1 MNENKKF
8 LEDLRNSKSFNESL
22 DVIYNFNKRDKELDE
37 SEIIEMI
44 NTIVENRQAF
54 GVLRPW
60 TNKKFKKNSMV
71 RDFISKYVDI
81 LSENKE
87 SLNQYTLNNLNKVFN
102 AIYLLLLKNDI
113 EKEIEKRKEKGKGK
127 VKVYLYH
134 ANSVITSLGFI
145 TSKKLFSRKYG
156 EDTGLLQ
163 TYQKSD
169 EVDKQKDIFNDIFF
183 DNSDIG
189 EENVCYYG
197 PITFVFKAQEI
208 LHSEREIK
216 ITRYNPF
223 KNSKEPLYFSSL
235 SEIENQ
241 MIRYVEGEDGG
252 YLFHTKFKH
261 HTTVRDCDFIEI
273 TKDNLERII
282 VERVDNVAEVKS
294 AECYSSEKIKKM
306 LECALE
312 KANLKGIE
320 VIIRGKN
327 DKKNHDSRSKDKNPY
342 STGME
347 ELWSSD
353 LEVLYRKDK

>member
-60 TNKKFKKNSMV
+60 TNKNFKKNSMV

-113 EKEIEKRKEKGKGK
+113 EKEKENENEKENE
-127 VKVYLYH
+127 KVYLYH

-145 TSKKLFSRKYG
+145 LNKKLFSRKYG
-156 EDTGLLQ
+156 EDTGLPQ

-189 EENVCYYG
+189 KENICYYG
-197 PITFVFKAQEI
+197 PITFVFRAQEI

-216 ITRYNPF
+216 ITRYNPIE
-223 KNSKEPLYFSSL
+223 NLKEPLYFSSL

-273 TKDNLERII
+273 TKDNLERIM
-282 VERVDNVAEVKS
+282 VECVDNVAEVKS

-306 LECALE
+306 LECALD
-312 KANLKGIE
+312 KSNLKGVE
-320 VIIRGKN
+320 VIIRDKKT
-327 DKKNHDSRSKDKNPY
+327 KKNHDSRSKDGNPY

-353 LEVLYRKDK
+353 LEVLYKKDK

>member
-8 LEDLRNSKSFNESL
+8 LEDLRNSNSPKETL
-22 DVIYNFNKRDKELDE
+22 DVIYNFNISDKKLDE

-44 NTIVENRQAF
+44 NIIVENEQVF
-54 GVLRPW
+54 GVLKTWKDDYPED
-60 TNKKFKKNSMV
+60 NKA
-71 RDFISKYVDI
+71 REFISEYVDV
-81 LSENKE
+81 LSEDKE
-87 SLNQYTLNNLNKVFN
+87 SLDEYTINNLNKVFN
-102 AIYLLLLKNDI
+102 AIYLCYLRADNKKEDI
-113 EKEIEKRKEKGKGK
+113 
-127 VKVYLYH
+127 YLYH

-156 EDTGLLQ
+156 EYTGLPQ

-169 EVDKQKDIFNDIFF
+169 EGDKQKDIFNDIFF

-189 EENVCYYG
+189 SKVICYYG

-216 ITRYNPF
+216 ITRYNPIED
-223 KNSKEPLYFSSL
+223 SQEPLYFSSL

-273 TKDNLERII
+273 TKDNLECIM

-312 KANLKGIE
+312 KANLKGVE

>member
-8 LEDLRNSKSFNESL
+8 LEDLRNSKSSEETLNTIINFKESE
-22 DVIYNFNKRDKELDE
+22 KELNT

-44 NTIVENRQAF
+44 NIIVENRQVFDDLKLWKDYDYPENDKA
-54 GVLRPW
+54 RE
-60 TNKKFKKNSMV
+60 
-71 RDFISKYVDI
+71 FISKYVDI
-81 LSENKE
+81 LNENKE

-102 AIYLLLLKNDI
+102 AIYLSLLKGDI
-113 EKEIEKRKEKGKGK
+113 EKAKAKAKVKEKGKM
-127 VKVYLYH
+127 YLYH

-156 EDTGLLQ
+156 ENTGFPQ

-169 EVDKQKDIFNDIFF
+169 EGDKQKDIFNDIFF

-189 EENVCYYG
+189 SKVICYYG
-197 PITFVFKAQEI
+197 PITFVFRAQEI

-216 ITRYNPF
+216 ITRYNPIED
-223 KNSKEPLYFSSL
+223 SQEPLYFSSL

-273 TKDNLERII
+273 TKDNLERIMI
-282 VERVDNVAEVKS
+282 ERVDNVAEVKS

-306 LECALE
+306 LECALD
-312 KANLKGIE
+312 KSNLKGVE
-320 VIIRGKN
+320 VIIRDKKT
-327 DKKNHDSRSKDKNPY
+327 KKNHDSRSKDGNPY

-353 LEVLYRKDK
+353 LEVLYKKDK

>member
-8 LEDLRNSKSFNESL
+8 LEDLRNSKSFIETL
-22 DVIYNFNKRDKELDE
+22 DVIYNFNKRDKELDK

-44 NTIVENRQAF
+44 NIIIENEQVF

-60 TNKKFKKNSMV
+60 TDINFKKNGIV
-71 RDFISKYVDI
+71 RKFISKYVDI
-81 LSENKE
+81 LSEDKE
-87 SLNQYTLNNLNKVFN
+87 SLDEYTINNLNKVFN
-102 AIYLLLLKNDI
+102 AIYLLLLKMGI
-113 EKEIEKRKEKGKGK
+113 EEGE
-127 VKVYLYH
+127 VYLYH

-145 TSKKLFSRKYG
+145 TSRKLFSRKYG

-169 EVDKQKDIFNDIFF
+169 EGDKQKDIFNDIFF

-189 EENVCYYG
+189 EENICYYG
-197 PITFVFKAQEI
+197 PITFVFRAQEI

-216 ITRYNPF
+216 ITRYNPIE
-223 KNSKEPLYFSSL
+223 NLKEPLYFSSL
-235 SEIENQ
+235 SEIEEQRLKYKKEKKKKIFNK
-241 MIRYVEGEDGG
+241 I
-252 YLFHTKFKH
+252 FKH

-273 TKDNLERII
+273 TKENLKCIMIEC
-282 VERVDNVAEVKS
+282 VDNIAEAKS

-312 KANLKGIE
+312 KSNLKGIK
-320 VIIRGKN
+320 VIIRDEN
-327 DKKNHDSRSKDKNPY
+327 DKKKKKSSSKDENSY
-342 STGME
+342 STGMK
-347 ELWSSD
+347 ELWSSN

>member
-8 LEDLRNSKSFNESL
+8 LEDLRNSKSFIETL
-22 DVIYNFNKRDKELDE
+22 DMIYNFNKRDKELDK
-37 SEIIEMI
+37 SDIIEMI
-44 NTIVENRQAF
+44 NIIIENEQVF

-60 TNKKFKKNSMV
+60 TDKNFKKNSMV
-71 RDFISKYVDI
+71 REFISKCVDI
-81 LSENKE
+81 LSEDKE
-87 SLNQYTLNNLNKVFN
+87 SLDEHTIKNLNKVFN
-102 AIYLLLLKNDI
+102 AIYLLLLKMGI
-113 EKEIEKRKEKGKGK
+113 EEEE
-127 VKVYLYH
+127 VYLYH

-169 EVDKQKDIFNDIFF
+169 EGDKQKDIFNDIFF

-189 EENVCYYG
+189 EENICYYG
-197 PITFVFKAQEI
+197 PITFVFRAQEI

-216 ITRYNPF
+216 ITRYNPIE
-223 KNSKEPLYFSSL
+223 NLKEPLYFSSL
-235 SEIENQ
+235 SEIEEQRLKYKKEKKKKIFNK
-241 MIRYVEGEDGG
+241 I
-252 YLFHTKFKH
+252 FKH
-261 HTTVRDCDFIEI
+261 HTTIKNCNFIEI
-273 TKDNLERII
+273 TKDNLECIM
-282 VERVDNVAEVKS
+282 VECVDNVAEVKS

-312 KANLKGIE
+312 KANLKGVK
-320 VIIRGKN
+320 VIIRDEN
-327 DKKNHDSRSKDKNPY
+327 DKKKRKSRSKDGNPY

-353 LEVLYRKDK
+353 LEVLYKKDK

>member
-8 LEDLRNSKSFNESL
+8 LEDLRNSKSSEETLNIIINFKESE
-22 DVIYNFNKRDKELDE
+22 KELNT

-44 NTIVENRQAF
+44 NIIVENRQVFDDLKLWKDYDYPENDKA
-54 GVLRPW
+54 RE
-60 TNKKFKKNSMV
+60 
-71 RDFISKYVDI
+71 FISKYVDI
-81 LSENKE
+81 LNENKE

-113 EKEIEKRKEKGKGK
+113 KEE
-127 VKVYLYH
+127 VYLYH

-145 TSKKLFSRKYG
+145 TSKRLFSRKYG
-156 EDTGLLQ
+156 EDTGLPQ

-189 EENVCYYG
+189 SKVICYYG
-197 PITFVFKAQEI
+197 PITFVFKAHEI

-216 ITRYNPF
+216 ITRYNPIE
-223 KNSKEPLYFSSL
+223 NLKEPLYFSTL

-241 MIRYVEGEDGG
+241 MIRYIEGEDVG
-252 YLFHTKFKH
+252 YRFHTRFKH

-273 TKDNLERII
+273 TKENLECIR
-282 VERVDNVAEVKS
+282 VECVDNVAEVKS
-294 AECYSSEKIKKM
+294 AECYSSKKIKKM

-312 KANLKGIE
+312 KANLKGIK
-320 VIIRGKN
+320 VIIRDKN
-327 DKKNHDSRSKDKNPY
+327 NEKKKDSRSKDGNPY

-353 LEVLYRKDK
+353 LEVLYKKDK

>member
-8 LEDLRNSKSFNESL
+8 LEDLRNSNSFQETL
-22 DVIYNFNKRDKELDE
+22 DVIYNFNKRNKELEE
-37 SEIIEMI
+37 SEITEMI
-44 NTIVENRQAF
+44 NIIVENEKVF

-60 TNKKFKKNSMV
+60 KDDDYSENNEARK
-71 RDFISKYVDI
+71 FISTYVDR
-81 LSENKE
+81 LSKKKKL
-87 SLNQYTLNNLNKVFN
+87 LNQYTLNNLNKVFN

-113 EKEIEKRKEKGKGK
+113 EKGKEKGKG
-127 VKVYLYH
+127 KVYLYH

-156 EDTGLLQ
+156 EDTDLLQ

-169 EVDKQKDIFNDIFF
+169 EGDKQKDIFNDIFF

-189 EENVCYYG
+189 SKVICYYG
-197 PITFVFKAQEI
+197 PITFVFKAHEI
-208 LHSEREIK
+208 LNSEREIK
-216 ITRYNPF
+216 ITRYNPIED
-223 KNSKEPLYFSSL
+223 SQEPLYFSSL

-241 MIRYVEGEDGG
+241 MMKYVKGEDGG
-252 YLFHTKFKH
+252 YRFHTRFKH
-261 HTTVRDCDFIEI
+261 HTTVKDCNFIEI
-273 TKDNLERII
+273 TKENLKCIM
-282 VERVDNVAEVKS
+282 VECVDNVAEVKS

-312 KANLKGIE
+312 RANLKGIE
-320 VIIRGKN
+320 VIIRYKKN
-327 DKKNHDSRSKDKNPY
+327 KKNHDSRSKDGNPY

-353 LEVLYRKDK
+353 LEVLYRKDN

>member
-8 LEDLRNSKSFNESL
+8 LEDLRNSKRFKKTL
-22 DVIYNFNKRDKELDE
+22 DVIINFKESDKELNI

-44 NTIVENRQAF
+44 NIIVENEQVF

-60 TNKKFKKNSMV
+60 EDGEYPNNKKV
-71 RDFISKYVDI
+71 REFISEYVDI
-81 LSENKE
+81 LSEDKE
-87 SLNQYTLNNLNKVFN
+87 SLDEYTINNLNKVFN
-102 AIYLLLLKNDI
+102 AIYLCYLRADNKKEDI
-113 EKEIEKRKEKGKGK
+113 
-127 VKVYLYH
+127 YLYH

-189 EENVCYYG
+189 EENICYYG

-216 ITRYNPF
+216 ITRYNPI

-235 SEIENQ
+235 SEIEEQRLKYKKENKKRNFNK
-241 MIRYVEGEDGG
+241 I
-252 YLFHTKFKH
+252 FKH
-261 HTTVRDCDFIEI
+261 HTTIKNYNFIEI
-273 TKDNLERII
+273 TKENLKCIMIEC
-282 VERVDNVAEVKS
+282 VDNVAGVKS

-312 KANLKGIE
+312 KSNLKGIK
-320 VIIRGKN
+320 VIIRDEN
-327 DKKNHDSRSKDKNPY
+327 DKKKRKSSSKDENSY

-353 LEVLYRKDK
+353 LEVLYKKDK

>member
-1 MNENKKF
+1 M
-8 LEDLRNSKSFNESL
+8 RNSKSSEETLNTIINFKESE
-22 DVIYNFNKRDKELDE
+22 KELNT

-44 NTIVENRQAF
+44 NIIVENRQVFDDLKLWKDYDYPENDKA
-54 GVLRPW
+54 RE
-60 TNKKFKKNSMV
+60 
-71 RDFISKYVDI
+71 FISKYVDI
-81 LSENKE
+81 LNENKE

-102 AIYLLLLKNDI
+102 TIYLLLLKNDI
-113 EKEIEKRKEKGKGK
+113 KKEE
-127 VKVYLYH
+127 VYLYH

-145 TSKKLFSRKYG
+145 TSKRLFSRKYG
-156 EDTGLLQ
+156 EDTGLPQ

-189 EENVCYYG
+189 SKVICYYG
-197 PITFVFKAQEI
+197 PITFVFKAHEI

-216 ITRYNPF
+216 ITRYNPIE
-223 KNSKEPLYFSSL
+223 NLKEPLYFSTL

-241 MIRYVEGEDGG
+241 MIRYIEGEDGG
-252 YLFHTKFKH
+252 YRFHTRFKH

-273 TKDNLERII
+273 TKENLECIR
-282 VERVDNVAEVKS
+282 VECVDNVAEVKS
-294 AECYSSEKIKKM
+294 AECYSSKKIKKM

-312 KANLKGIE
+312 KANLKGIK
-320 VIIRGKN
+320 VIIRDKN
-327 DKKNHDSRSKDKNPY
+327 NEKKKDSRSKDGNPY

-353 LEVLYRKDK
+353 LEVLYKKDK

>member
-8 LEDLRNSKSFNESL
+8 LEDLRNSKSSEETLNTIINFKES
-22 DVIYNFNKRDKELDE
+22 KKELNT

-44 NTIVENRQAF
+44 NIIVENRQVFDDLKLWKDYDYPENDKA
-54 GVLRPW
+54 RE
-60 TNKKFKKNSMV
+60 
-71 RDFISKYVDI
+71 FISKYVDI
-81 LSENKE
+81 LNKNKE

-113 EKEIEKRKEKGKGK
+113 KKEE
-127 VKVYLYH
+127 VYLYH

-145 TSKKLFSRKYG
+145 TSKRLFSRKYG
-156 EDTGLLQ
+156 EDTGLPQ

-189 EENVCYYG
+189 SKVICYYG
-197 PITFVFKAQEI
+197 PITFVFKAHEI

-216 ITRYNPF
+216 ITRYNPIE
-223 KNSKEPLYFSSL
+223 NLKEPLYFSTL

-241 MIRYVEGEDGG
+241 MIRYIEGEDGG
-252 YLFHTKFKH
+252 YRFHTRFKH

-273 TKDNLERII
+273 TKENLECIR
-282 VERVDNVAEVKS
+282 VECVDNVAEVKS
-294 AECYSSEKIKKM
+294 AECYSSKKIKKM

-312 KANLKGIE
+312 KANLKGIK
-320 VIIRGKN
+320 VIIRDKN
-327 DKKNHDSRSKDKNPY
+327 NEKKKDSRSKDGNPY

-353 LEVLYRKDK
+353 LEVLYKKDK

>member
-8 LEDLRNSKSFNESL
+8 LEDLRNSKSFIETL
-22 DVIYNFNKRDKELDE
+22 DVIYNFNKRDKELDK

-44 NTIVENRQAF
+44 NIIIENEQVF

-60 TNKKFKKNSMV
+60 TDINFKKNGIV
-71 RDFISKYVDI
+71 RKFISKYVDI
-81 LSENKE
+81 LSEDKE
-87 SLNQYTLNNLNKVFN
+87 SLDEYTINNLNKVFN
-102 AIYLLLLKNDI
+102 AIYLLLLKMGI
-113 EKEIEKRKEKGKGK
+113 EEGE
-127 VKVYLYH
+127 VYLYH

-145 TSKKLFSRKYG
+145 TSRKLFSRKYG

-169 EVDKQKDIFNDIFF
+169 EGDKQKDIFNDIFF

-189 EENVCYYG
+189 EENICYYG
-197 PITFVFKAQEI
+197 PITFVFRAQEI

-216 ITRYNPF
+216 ITRYNPIE
-223 KNSKEPLYFSSL
+223 NLKEPLYFSSL
-235 SEIENQ
+235 SEIEEQRLKYKKEKKKKIFNK
-241 MIRYVEGEDGG
+241 I
-252 YLFHTKFKH
+252 FKH

-273 TKDNLERII
+273 TKENLKCIMIEC
-282 VERVDNVAEVKS
+282 VDNIAEVKS
-294 AECYSSEKIKKM
+294 VECYSSEKIKKM

-312 KANLKGIE
+312 KSNLKGIK
-320 VIIRGKN
+320 VIIRDEN
-327 DKKNHDSRSKDKNPY
+327 DKKKKKSSSKDENSY
-342 STGME
+342 STGMK

>member
-8 LEDLRNSKSFNESL
+8 LEDLRNSKSSEETLNIIINFKES
-22 DVIYNFNKRDKELDE
+22 DKELNT
-37 SEIIEMI
+37 SETIEMMNI
-44 NTIVENRQAF
+44 IVENGQVF
-54 GVLRPW
+54 EVLKPW
-60 TNKKFKKNSMV
+60 KDGEFPNNKKV
-71 RDFISKYVDI
+71 REFISKYVDI
-81 LSENKE
+81 LSEDKE
-87 SLNQYTLNNLNKVFN
+87 SLDEYIINNLNKVFN
-102 AIYLLLLKNDI
+102 AIYLCYLRADNKKEDI
-113 EKEIEKRKEKGKGK
+113 
-127 VKVYLYH
+127 YLYH

-156 EDTGLLQ
+156 EDTGFPQ

-169 EVDKQKDIFNDIFF
+169 EGDKQKDIFNDIFF

-189 EENVCYYG
+189 SKVICYYG

-216 ITRYNPF
+216 ITRYNPIED
-223 KNSKEPLYFSSL
+223 SQEPLYFSSL

-273 TKDNLERII
+273 TKDNLERIM

-294 AECYSSEKIKKM
+294 AECYSSEKIKEI
-306 LECALE
+306 LEYALE

-353 LEVLYRKDK
+353 LEILYRKDK

>member
-8 LEDLRNSKSFNESL
+8 LEDLRNSKSFIETL
-22 DVIYNFNKRDKELDE
+22 DVIYNFNKRDKELDK

-44 NTIVENRQAF
+44 NIIIENEQVF

-60 TNKKFKKNSMV
+60 TDINFKKNGIV
-71 RDFISKYVDI
+71 RKFISKYVDI
-81 LSENKE
+81 LSEDKE
-87 SLNQYTLNNLNKVFN
+87 SLDEYTINNLNKVFN
-102 AIYLLLLKNDI
+102 AIYLLLLKMGI
-113 EKEIEKRKEKGKGK
+113 EEGE
-127 VKVYLYH
+127 VYLYH

-145 TSKKLFSRKYG
+145 TSRKLFSRKYG

-169 EVDKQKDIFNDIFF
+169 EGDKQKDIFNDIFF

-189 EENVCYYG
+189 EENICYYG
-197 PITFVFKAQEI
+197 PITFVFRAQEI

-216 ITRYNPF
+216 ITRYNPIE
-223 KNSKEPLYFSSL
+223 NLKEPLYFSSL

-273 TKDNLERII
+273 TKDNLERIMI
-282 VERVDNVAEVKS
+282 ERVDNVAEVKS

-306 LECALE
+306 LECALD
-312 KANLKGIE
+312 KSNLKGVE
-320 VIIRGKN
+320 VIIRDKKT
-327 DKKNHDSRSKDKNPY
+327 KKNHDSRSKDGNPY

-353 LEVLYRKDK
+353 LEVLYKKDK

>member
-1 MNENKKF
+1 MDENKKF
-8 LEDLRNSKSFNESL
+8 LEDLRNSKSFMESL

-44 NTIVENRQAF
+44 NIIIENEQVF

-60 TNKKFKKNSMV
+60 TDKNFEKNIMV
-71 RDFISKYVDI
+71 RDFISKCVDI
-81 LSENKE
+81 LSKDKE
-87 SLNQYTLNNLNKVFN
+87 YLDEHTINNLNKVFN

-169 EVDKQKDIFNDIFF
+169 EADKQKDIFNDIFF

-189 EENVCYYG
+189 KENICYYG
-197 PITFVFKAQEI
+197 PITFVFRAQEI

-216 ITRYNPF
+216 ITRYNPIED
-223 KNSKEPLYFSSL
+223 SQEPLYFSS
-235 SEIENQ
+235 
-241 MIRYVEGEDGG
+241 V
-252 YLFHTKFKH
+252 F
-261 HTTVRDCDFIEI
+261 DF
-273 TKDNLERII
+273 
-282 VERVDNVAEVKS
+282 
-294 AECYSSEKIKKM
+294 EK
-306 LECALE
+306 
-312 KANLKGIE
+312 
-320 VIIRGKN
+320 
-327 DKKNHDSRSKDKNPY
+327 
-342 STGME
+342 
-347 ELWSSD
+347 
-353 LEVLYRKDK
+353 

>member
-8 LEDLRNSKSFNESL
+8 LEDLRNSKSSEETLNIIINFKESE
-22 DVIYNFNKRDKELDE
+22 KELNT

-44 NTIVENRQAF
+44 NIIVENRQVFDDLKLWKDYDYPENDKA
-54 GVLRPW
+54 RE
-60 TNKKFKKNSMV
+60 
-71 RDFISKYVDI
+71 FISKYVDI
-81 LSENKE
+81 LNENKE
-87 SLNQYTLNNLNKVFN
+87 SLNQHTSNNLNKVFN

-113 EKEIEKRKEKGKGK
+113 KKEE
-127 VKVYLYH
+127 VYLYH

-145 TSKKLFSRKYG
+145 TSKRLFSRKYG
-156 EDTGLLQ
+156 EDTGLPQ

-189 EENVCYYG
+189 SKVICYYG
-197 PITFVFKAQEI
+197 PITFVFKAHEI

-216 ITRYNPF
+216 ITRYNPIE
-223 KNSKEPLYFSSL
+223 NLKEPLYFSTL

-241 MIRYVEGEDGG
+241 MIRYIEGEDGG
-252 YLFHTKFKH
+252 YRFHTRFKH

-294 AECYSSEKIKKM
+294 AECYSSKKIKKM

-312 KANLKGIE
+312 KANLKGIK
-320 VIIRGKN
+320 VIIRDKN
-327 DKKNHDSRSKDKNPY
+327 NEKKKDSRSKDGNPY

-353 LEVLYRKDK
+353 LEVLYKKDK

>member
-8 LEDLRNSKSFNESL
+8 LEDLRNSKSSEETLNIIINFKESE
-22 DVIYNFNKRDKELDE
+22 KELNT

-44 NTIVENRQAF
+44 NIIVENRQVFDDLKLWKDYDYPENDKA
-54 GVLRPW
+54 RE
-60 TNKKFKKNSMV
+60 
-71 RDFISKYVDI
+71 FISKYVDI
-81 LSENKE
+81 LNENKE

-113 EKEIEKRKEKGKGK
+113 KKEE
-127 VKVYLYH
+127 VYLYH

-145 TSKKLFSRKYG
+145 TSKRLFSRKYG
-156 EDTGLLQ
+156 EDTGLPQ

-189 EENVCYYG
+189 KENICYYG
-197 PITFVFKAQEI
+197 PITFVFRAQEI

-216 ITRYNPF
+216 ITRYNPIE
-223 KNSKEPLYFSSL
+223 NLKEPLYFSSL

-273 TKDNLERII
+273 TKDNLERIM
-282 VERVDNVAEVKS
+282 VECVDNVAEVKS

-306 LECALE
+306 LECALD
-312 KANLKGIE
+312 KSNLKGVE
-320 VIIRGKN
+320 VIIRDKKT
-327 DKKNHDSRSKDKNPY
+327 KKNHDSRSKDGNPY

-353 LEVLYRKDK
+353 LEVLYKKDK

>member
-8 LEDLRNSKSFNESL
+8 LEDLRNSKSSEETLNTIINFKESE
-22 DVIYNFNKRDKELDE
+22 KELNT

-44 NTIVENRQAF
+44 NIIVENRQVFDDLKLWKDYDYPENDKA
-54 GVLRPW
+54 RE
-60 TNKKFKKNSMV
+60 
-71 RDFISKYVDI
+71 FISKYVDI
-81 LSENKE
+81 LNENKE

-102 AIYLLLLKNDI
+102 TIYLLLLKNDI
-113 EKEIEKRKEKGKGK
+113 KKEE
-127 VKVYLYH
+127 VYLYH

-145 TSKKLFSRKYG
+145 TSKRLFSRKYG
-156 EDTGLLQ
+156 EDTGLPQ

-189 EENVCYYG
+189 SKVICYYG
-197 PITFVFKAQEI
+197 PITFVFKAHEI

-216 ITRYNPF
+216 ITRYNPIE
-223 KNSKEPLYFSSL
+223 NLKEPLYFSTL

-241 MIRYVEGEDGG
+241 MIRYIEGEDGG
-252 YLFHTKFKH
+252 YRFHTRFKH

-273 TKDNLERII
+273 TKENLECIR
-282 VERVDNVAEVKS
+282 VECVDNVAEVKS
-294 AECYSSEKIKKM
+294 AECYSSKKIKKM

-312 KANLKGIE
+312 KANLKGIK
-320 VIIRGKN
+320 VIIRDKN
-327 DKKNHDSRSKDKNPY
+327 NEKKKDSRSKDGNPY

-353 LEVLYRKDK
+353 LEVLYKKDK

>member
-8 LEDLRNSKSFNESL
+8 LEDLRNSKSSEETLNTIINFKESE
-22 DVIYNFNKRDKELDE
+22 KELNT

-44 NTIVENRQAF
+44 NIIVENRQVFDDLKLWKDYDYPENDKA
-54 GVLRPW
+54 RE
-60 TNKKFKKNSMV
+60 
-71 RDFISKYVDI
+71 FISKYVDI
-81 LSENKE
+81 LNENKE

-102 AIYLLLLKNDI
+102 TIYLLLLKNDI
-113 EKEIEKRKEKGKGK
+113 KKEE
-127 VKVYLYH
+127 VYLYH

-145 TSKKLFSRKYG
+145 TSKRLFSRKYG
-156 EDTGLLQ
+156 EDTGLPQ

-189 EENVCYYG
+189 KENICYYG
-197 PITFVFKAQEI
+197 PITFVFRAQEI

-216 ITRYNPF
+216 ITRYNPIED
-223 KNSKEPLYFSSL
+223 SQEPLYFSSL

-241 MIRYVEGEDGG
+241 MIKYIEGEDDG
-252 YLFHTKFKH
+252 YPFYTRFKH

-273 TKDNLERII
+273 TKENLKCIM
-282 VERVDNVAEVKS
+282 VECVDNVAEVKS

-312 KANLKGIE
+312 KSNLKDIK
-320 VIIRGKN
+320 VIIRDEN
-327 DKKNHDSRSKDKNPY
+327 DKKKRKSSSKDENPN
-342 STGME
+342 STE
-347 ELWSSD
+347 LDELWSSD
-353 LEVLYRKDK
+353 LKVLYRKDK

>member
-8 LEDLRNSKSFNESL
+8 LEYLRNSKSSEETLNIIINFKESE
-22 DVIYNFNKRDKELDE
+22 KELNT

-44 NTIVENRQAF
+44 NIIVENRQVFDDLKLWKDYDYPENDKA
-54 GVLRPW
+54 RE
-60 TNKKFKKNSMV
+60 
-71 RDFISKYVDI
+71 FISKYVDI
-81 LSENKE
+81 LNENKE

-113 EKEIEKRKEKGKGK
+113 KEE
-127 VKVYLYH
+127 VYLYH

-145 TSKKLFSRKYG
+145 TSKRLFSRKYG
-156 EDTGLLQ
+156 EDTGLPQ

-189 EENVCYYG
+189 SKVICYYG
-197 PITFVFKAQEI
+197 PITFVFKAHEI

-216 ITRYNPF
+216 ITRYNPIE
-223 KNSKEPLYFSSL
+223 NLKEPLYFSTL

-241 MIRYVEGEDGG
+241 MIRYIEGEDGG
-252 YLFHTKFKH
+252 YRFHTRFKH

-273 TKDNLERII
+273 TKENLECIR
-282 VERVDNVAEVKS
+282 VECVDNVAEVKS
-294 AECYSSEKIKKM
+294 AECYSSKKIKKM

-312 KANLKGIE
+312 KANLKGIK
-320 VIIRGKN
+320 VIIRDKN
-327 DKKNHDSRSKDKNPY
+327 NEKKKDSRSKDGNPY

-353 LEVLYRKDK
+353 LEVLYKKDK

>member
-8 LEDLRNSKSFNESL
+8 LEDLRNSKSSEETLNIIINFKESE
-22 DVIYNFNKRDKELDE
+22 KELNT

-44 NTIVENRQAF
+44 NIIVENRQVFDDLKLWKDYDYPENDKA
-54 GVLRPW
+54 RE
-60 TNKKFKKNSMV
+60 
-71 RDFISKYVDI
+71 FISKYVDI
-81 LSENKE
+81 LNENKE
-87 SLNQYTLNNLNKVFN
+87 SLNQHTSNNLNKVFN

-113 EKEIEKRKEKGKGK
+113 KKEE
-127 VKVYLYH
+127 VYLYH

-145 TSKKLFSRKYG
+145 TSKRLFSRKYG
-156 EDTGLLQ
+156 EDTGLPQ

-189 EENVCYYG
+189 SKVICYYG
-197 PITFVFKAQEI
+197 PITFVFKAHEI

-216 ITRYNPF
+216 ITRYNPIE
-223 KNSKEPLYFSSL
+223 NLKEPLYFSTL

-241 MIRYVEGEDGG
+241 MIRYIEGEDGG
-252 YLFHTKFKH
+252 YRFHTRFKH

-294 AECYSSEKIKKM
+294 AECYSSKKIKKM

-312 KANLKGIE
+312 KANLKGIK
-320 VIIRGKN
+320 VIIRDKN
-327 DKKNHDSRSKDKNPY
+327 NEKEKDSRSKDGNPY

-353 LEVLYRKDK
+353 LEVLYKKDK

>member
-8 LEDLRNSKSFNESL
+8 LEDLRNSKSSEETLNIIINFKESE
-22 DVIYNFNKRDKELDE
+22 KELNT

-44 NTIVENRQAF
+44 NIIVENRQVFDDLKLWKDYDYPENDKA
-54 GVLRPW
+54 RE
-60 TNKKFKKNSMV
+60 
-71 RDFISKYVDI
+71 FISKYVDI
-81 LSENKE
+81 LNENKE

-113 EKEIEKRKEKGKGK
+113 KKEE
-127 VKVYLYH
+127 VYLYH

-145 TSKKLFSRKYG
+145 TSKRLFSRKYG
-156 EDTGLLQ
+156 EDTGLPQ

-189 EENVCYYG
+189 SKVICYYG
-197 PITFVFKAQEI
+197 PITFVFRAQEI

-216 ITRYNPF
+216 ITRYNPIE
-223 KNSKEPLYFSSL
+223 NLKEPLYFSTL

-241 MIRYVEGEDGG
+241 MIRYIEGEDGG
-252 YLFHTKFKH
+252 YRFHTRFKH

-273 TKDNLERII
+273 TKDNLERIM
-282 VERVDNVAEVKS
+282 VECVDNVAEVKS

-306 LECALE
+306 LECALD
-312 KANLKGIE
+312 KSNLKGVE
-320 VIIRGKN
+320 VIIRDKKT
-327 DKKNHDSRSKDKNPY
+327 KKNHDSRSKDGNPY

-353 LEVLYRKDK
+353 LEVLYKKDK

>member
-8 LEDLRNSKSFNESL
+8 LEDLRNSKSSEETLNIIINFKES
-22 DVIYNFNKRDKELDE
+22 DKELNT
-37 SEIIEMI
+37 SETIEMMNI
-44 NTIVENRQAF
+44 IVENGQVF
-54 GVLRPW
+54 EVLKPW
-60 TNKKFKKNSMV
+60 KDGEFPNNKKV
-71 RDFISKYVDI
+71 REFISKYVDI
-81 LSENKE
+81 LSEDKE
-87 SLNQYTLNNLNKVFN
+87 SLDEYIINNLNKVFN
-102 AIYLLLLKNDI
+102 AIYLCYLRADNKKEDI
-113 EKEIEKRKEKGKGK
+113 
-127 VKVYLYH
+127 YLYH

-156 EDTGLLQ
+156 EDTGFPQ

-169 EVDKQKDIFNDIFF
+169 EGDKQKDIFNDIFF

-189 EENVCYYG
+189 SKVICYYG

-216 ITRYNPF
+216 ITRYNPIED
-223 KNSKEPLYFSSL
+223 SQEPLYFSSL

-273 TKDNLERII
+273 TKDNLERIM

-294 AECYSSEKIKKM
+294 AECYSSEKIKEI
-306 LECALE
+306 LEYALE
-312 KANLKGIE
+312 KANLKGIK
-320 VIIRGKN
+320 VIIRDKKT
-327 DKKNHDSRSKDKNPY
+327 KKNHDSHSKDGNPY

-353 LEVLYRKDK
+353 LEILYRKDK

>member
-102 AIYLLLLKNDI
+102 AIYLSLLKGDI
-113 EKEIEKRKEKGKGK
+113 EKAKAKVKEKGKM
-127 VKVYLYH
+127 YLYH

-156 EDTGLLQ
+156 ENTGFPQ

-169 EVDKQKDIFNDIFF
+169 EGDKQKDIFNDIFF

-189 EENVCYYG
+189 SKVICYYG
-197 PITFVFKAQEI
+197 PITFVFRAQEI

-216 ITRYNPF
+216 ITRYNPIE
-223 KNSKEPLYFSSL
+223 NLKEPLYFSSL

-273 TKDNLERII
+273 TKDNLERIM

-306 LECALE
+306 LECALD
-312 KANLKGIE
+312 KSNLKGVE
-320 VIIRGKN
+320 VIIRDKKT
-327 DKKNHDSRSKDKNPY
+327 KKNHDSRSKDGNPY

-353 LEVLYRKDK
+353 LEVLYKKDK

>member
-8 LEDLRNSKSFNESL
+8 LEDLRNSKSSEETLNIIINFKES
-22 DVIYNFNKRDKELDE
+22 DKELNT
-37 SEIIEMI
+37 SETIEMMNI
-44 NTIVENRQAF
+44 IVENGQVF
-54 GVLRPW
+54 EVLKPW
-60 TNKKFKKNSMV
+60 KDGEFPNNKKV
-71 RDFISKYVDI
+71 REFISKHVDI
-81 LSENKE
+81 LSEDKE
-87 SLNQYTLNNLNKVFN
+87 SLAEYTINNLNKVFN
-102 AIYLLLLKNDI
+102 AIFLCYLRADNKKEDI
-113 EKEIEKRKEKGKGK
+113 
-127 VKVYLYH
+127 YLYH

-145 TSKKLFSRKYG
+145 TSKRLFSRKYG
-156 EDTGLLQ
+156 EDTGFPQ

-169 EVDKQKDIFNDIFF
+169 EGDKQKDIFNDIFF

-189 EENVCYYG
+189 SKVICYYG

-216 ITRYNPF
+216 ITRYNPIED
-223 KNSKEPLYFSSL
+223 SQEPLYFSSL

-273 TKDNLERII
+273 TKDNLERIM
-282 VERVDNVAEVKS
+282 VERVDNVAEVKL

>member
-1 MNENKKF
+1 MS
-8 LEDLRNSKSFNESL
+8 EDKESL
-22 DVIYNFNKRDKELDE
+22 DEY
-37 SEIIEMI
+37 II
-44 NTIVENRQAF
+44 
-54 GVLRPW
+54 
-60 TNKKFKKNSMV
+60 
-71 RDFISKYVDI
+71 
-81 LSENKE
+81 
-87 SLNQYTLNNLNKVFN
+87 NNLNKVFN
-102 AIYLLLLKNDI
+102 AIYLCYLRADNKKEDI
-113 EKEIEKRKEKGKGK
+113 
-127 VKVYLYH
+127 YLYH

-156 EDTGLLQ
+156 EDTGFPQ

-169 EVDKQKDIFNDIFF
+169 EGDKQKDIFNDIFF

-189 EENVCYYG
+189 SKVICYYG

-216 ITRYNPF
+216 ITRYNPIED
-223 KNSKEPLYFSSL
+223 SQEPLYFSSL

-273 TKDNLERII
+273 TKDNLERIM